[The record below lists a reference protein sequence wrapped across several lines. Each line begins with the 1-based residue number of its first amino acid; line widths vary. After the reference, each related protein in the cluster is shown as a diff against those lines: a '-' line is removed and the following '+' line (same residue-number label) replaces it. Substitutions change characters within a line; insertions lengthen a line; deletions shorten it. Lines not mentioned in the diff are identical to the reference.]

1 MPLSKRQKREKK
13 KRDEAKTKATRT
25 RTNQMLPANIKDII
39 ADAIHQAVTEIIDA
53 VEASGGGTPLRVDA
67 KMKGRCLYYATA
79 AWYLTGDILGQEFE
93 LQMGSLGV
101 GIGNEQMMK
110 IDFEAGGMEKR
121 SFHMWIARDTSVGV
135 EIVDLTSRFFKDWT
149 TQAGHPWN
157 RSDLPNY
164 LWDSA
169 KAIIAKHDVWHK
181 SYSARA
187 QAMLDQNEAH
197 ITAIRARARRL
208 VQQRLTSSG
217 S

>member
-13 KRDEAKTKATRT
+13 KRDEAKMKAKRA
-25 RTNQMLPANIKDII
+25 RTNQMLPLNIKDII
-39 ADAIHQAVTEIIDA
+39 AESIHQAVTEIIDA
-53 VEASGGGTPLRVDA
+53 FEASGGGTPLKADA

-135 EIVDLTSRFFKDWT
+135 ETVDLTSRFFKDWT
-149 TQAGHPWN
+149 TEAGHPWD
-157 RSDLPNY
+157 RADLPNY
-164 LWDSA
+164 LWDSP
-169 KAIIAKHDVWHK
+169 KAIISKHDVWYK
-181 SYSARA
+181 PYSASA
-187 QAMLDQNEAH
+187 QAMLDQNEAL
-197 ITAIRARARRL
+197 IDAIRAHARQL
-208 VQQRLTSSG
+208 VQQRLTSS